1 MCMLHLAISGLCW
14 SDTDS
19 GRCPSTRAVHGF
31 VVKRFFHA
39 VNLNSTAVEK
49 TRRHVGDVWIVCWV
63 QPSGISWN
71 MEHWVTSCTQPG
83 MLMHVH
89 CCAPTI
95 AVCLNRVAVTT
106 RSSSSRLRR
115 ARVFVGTRQSGGGAA
130 ALDAVIVH
138 AVLNV
143 VGRRAGA
150 CSLTRGTRRVAAEAR
165 RRAHVARRCLRAA
178 DHLHKERER
187 DTVRAVSGS
196 ESCTEART
204 LPF

>member
-1 MCMLHLAISGLCW
+1 
-14 SDTDS
+14 
-19 GRCPSTRAVHGF
+19 
-31 VVKRFFHA
+31 
-39 VNLNSTAVEK
+39 
-49 TRRHVGDVWIVCWV
+49 VGDVWIVCWV

-178 DHLHKERER
+178 DHLVIEEAELAAARLGHLGDVCGAEERGEALLLNGS
-187 DTVRAVSGS
+187 DLVAVLEGRAPVKRS
-196 ESCTEART
+196 
-204 LPF
+204 